1 MISRL
6 ACPFSKF
13 LYLEEPTEHGH
24 IRLPQE
30 QGGQRF
36 PEDLL
41 IASGAR
47 ETTHPVSE
55 VSSQALIYP
64 NTSAKYV
71 PRRCCNASH
80 RGEAARY
87 RLSPGPRPLSLPPQ
101 LWKRNPR
108 VAFVKRRWGNRSRM
122 QNRVSDS
129 CKPVSTGCQ
138 KPRGLVG
145 KEPEASGPKP
155 ADGPRA
161 PTGGGGGPAGA
172 GHHVLAVRGGSGQRG
187 RAGGREGAGG
197 EPGAGPVLKGMPI
210 KASTSNCV

>member
-1 MISRL
+1 
-6 ACPFSKF
+6 
-13 LYLEEPTEHGH
+13 
-24 IRLPQE
+24 
-30 QGGQRF
+30 
-36 PEDLL
+36 
-41 IASGAR
+41 
-47 ETTHPVSE
+47 
-55 VSSQALIYP
+55 
-64 NTSAKYV
+64 
-71 PRRCCNASH
+71 
-80 RGEAARY
+80 
-87 RLSPGPRPLSLPPQ
+87 
-101 LWKRNPR
+101 
-108 VAFVKRRWGNRSRM
+108 M

-145 KEPEASGPKP
+145 KEPEASGPTP

-187 RAGGREGAGG
+187 RAGGWEGAGG